1 MASALYQAQILDHY
15 RHPRNKGVLPEATV
29 SARDANLLCGDE
41 VAFYLRVD
49 GGGRVA
55 DARFDGH
62 GCAISQASASIV
74 STMLGGRTL
83 EELESIDR
91 EVVLEALGVPITGA
105 RLKCALLPLDVLRLV
120 LQRAKSPP
128 ASG

>member
-49 GGGRVA
+49 SGGRVA

-62 GCAISQASASIV
+62 GCAISQASASIM